1 MASSSHLKPGEKG
14 GITARVDTKG
24 RKGIVYKTVQVSS
37 NDPERPVVVLSLRAT
52 IK

>member
-14 GITARVDTKG
+14 GIAARVYTEG
-24 RKGIVYKTVQVSS
+24 RKGIVFKTVQVSS
-37 NDPERPVVVLSLRAT
+37 NDPQRPVVVLSLRAK